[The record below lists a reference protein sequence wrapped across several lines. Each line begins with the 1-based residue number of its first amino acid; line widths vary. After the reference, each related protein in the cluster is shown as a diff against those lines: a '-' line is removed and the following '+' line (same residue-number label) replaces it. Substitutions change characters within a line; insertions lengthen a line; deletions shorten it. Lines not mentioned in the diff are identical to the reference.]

1 MASNVTRLYQ
11 AVLRDPA
18 APISIRLRRTF
29 SEWVVEKGFPP
40 PGAARAMVE
49 AEAGQARLTMERR
62 GDCGRYTLDEPYGEG
77 HLRTRVTYAESVPG
91 MTGWVIVTVDR
102 HEGREPERHRREPY
116 RHGRREPERRET
128 ERRERREPVVSVPG
142 FLPAYLRTAR
152 ISDGGVHVED
162 GPVVLHE
169 DGLDRFVPVM
179 TEPRRRVP
187 ILVLSVDLQNPEAAR
202 AHADYL
208 AGAVTGASLV
218 VRLADMRAQNRFNKV
233 MGKELGVFG
242 GGIRTYVAP
251 FDPAGE
257 PYPRRHPP
265 MGAAMIR
272 DQGDAALDRIVTG
285 AVGESVHRELPE
297 DVQRTLHVV
306 YRVLAGRADLSEIA
320 AAAVLR
326 PAKTDPAR
334 EELRRRMMAMT
345 RRPAPATAGGTTGI
359 SAGQPGPGSEKPTA
373 ADATAETEEIE
384 KTEET
389 VTTAGVP
396 AFGTGE
402 IAQVV
407 ADMVVKELRG
417 ELETALGLATS
428 SQAAGGDSAR
438 VLREIRT
445 LGAHLSGLRDV
456 VAEQRGNIVERRSDL
471 TERRGNGA
479 ERRGDAARRGN
490 LAERRG
496 DLVERRSDAAE
507 QHGNGAERRSDL
519 AARHGDAA
527 ERRGDEPLAEDV
539 GDRPAAEIRSLREEH
554 RLLTEEYAEAVTNA
568 RKLTERVRWLEGRLA
583 EAGQPVYGVNG
594 EVPVFEPASLVE
606 VLIEARESLR
616 HIVVGDTD
624 GAAARLDLDHPA
636 QSRTWAAKAWD
647 SLRALEDFARARSG
661 GKFAGGFYEWC
672 AHGSPGRLTIP
683 TGMLSMRESKS
694 VVTRAKFSDRRT
706 FAVPP
711 EVNPGGQVLMESHVK
726 LRPVGYPAPRMYF
739 HDDSG
744 GATGK
749 IWIGYLGG
757 HLPNTRTN

>member
-1 MASNVTRLYQ
+1 MTRLYR

-29 SEWVVEKGFPP
+29 SEWVERKGFPP

-49 AEAGQARLTMERR
+49 AEAGRARLTMERR
-62 GDCGRYTLDEPYGEG
+62 GDCGRYTLDEPDGEG

-102 HEGREPERHRREPY
+102 HEGREPERQRREPY
-116 RHGRREPERRET
+116 RSGRREPERRE
-128 ERRERREPVVSVPG
+128 RPERREPAVVSVPG

-152 ISDGGVHVED
+152 ISDGGIQVED
-162 GPVVLHE
+162 GPVVLDE
-169 DGLDRFVPVM
+169 EGMDRFVPVM
-179 TEPRRRVP
+179 TEPRRRMP
-187 ILVLSVDLQNPEAAR
+187 ILVLSVDPQNPEAAR
-202 AHADYL
+202 ARADYL
-208 AGAVTGASLV
+208 AGAVTGAGLV
-218 VRLADMRAQNRFNKV
+218 VRLADLRAQNRFNKA
-233 MGKELGVFG
+233 MGRELGVFG
-242 GGIRTYVAP
+242 GGIRTYLAP
-251 FDPAGE
+251 FDPAE
-257 PYPRRHPP
+257 ERHPRRHPP

-272 DQGDAALDRIVTG
+272 DQGDAALDRIVVG
-285 AVGESVHRELPE
+285 AVGDTVHRDLPA

-306 YRVLAGRADLSEIA
+306 YRVLAGRADLGEIA
-320 AAAVLR
+320 EAARR
-326 PAKTDPAR
+326 PAKTDSAR

-345 RRPAPATAGGTTGI
+345 RRPAPAPAGGTGGAGPV
-359 SAGQPGPGSEKPTA
+359 SAGSAGSAASTGPTGKQGPPSPDK
-373 ADATAETEEIE
+373 ATAITENEENEETER
-384 KTEET
+384 
-389 VTTAGVP
+389 
-396 AFGTGE
+396 TGE
-402 IAQVV
+402 TGNSAEVLSGGGGPLSGVEQIAQVV

-417 ELETALGLATS
+417 DLDAALGLATS
-428 SQAAGGDSAR
+428 SQASAGDLAR
-438 VLREIRT
+438 VLRELHT

-456 VAEQRGNIVERRSDL
+456 VAE
-471 TERRGNGA
+471 RRGEA
-479 ERRGDAARRGN
+479 V
-490 LAERRG
+490 LA
-496 DLVERRSDAAE
+496 
-507 QHGNGAERRSDL
+507 
-519 AARHGDAA
+519 
-527 ERRGDEPLAEDV
+527 DEE
-539 GDRPAAEIRSLREEH
+539 GDRPAAGTGSLREEY

-583 EAGQPVYGVNG
+583 AAGQPVYGVP
-594 EVPVFEPASLVE
+594 EETPVFEPASLVA
-606 VLIEARESLR
+606 VLAEARESLR

-661 GKFAGGFYEWC
+661 GEFSGGFYEWC
-672 AHGSPGRLTIP
+672 SHGSSGRLTIP
-683 TGMLSMRESKS
+683 TGMVSMRESKS

-726 LRPVGYPAPRMYF
+726 LRSVGYPAPRMYF

-749 IWIGYLGG
+749 IWIGYLGE

>member
-11 AVLRDPA
+11 TVLRDPV

-29 SEWVVEKGFPP
+29 SEWVERKGFPP

-49 AEAGQARLTMERR
+49 AEVGRARLTMERR

-77 HLRTRVTYAESVPG
+77 HLKTRVTYSESVAG
-91 MTGWVIVTVDR
+91 MTGWVVVTVDR
-102 HEGREPERHRREPY
+102 HEGRDPERHRPQQ
-116 RHGRREPERRET
+116 HQNGKHAAERG
-128 ERRERREPVVSVPG
+128 ERREPPAVSVPG

-152 ISDGGVHVED
+152 ISDGGIHVED
-162 GPVVLHE
+162 GPVVLQE
-169 DGLDRFVPVM
+169 DDLDRFVPVM
-179 TEPRRRVP
+179 TEPLRRVP
-187 ILVLSVDLQNPEAAR
+187 ILVLSVDPQNPEAAR

-218 VRLADMRAQNRFNKV
+218 VRLADLRAQNRFNKT

-242 GGIRTYVAP
+242 GGIRTYLAP

-265 MGAAMIR
+265 MGAATLR
-272 DQGDAALDRIVTG
+272 EQGDAALDLIAAGAIGVT
-285 AVGESVHRELPE
+285 ARRELPD
-297 DVQRTLHVV
+297 DVRRTLNVV
-306 YRVLAGRADLSEIA
+306 YRVLAGRAGLSEIA
-320 AAAVLR
+320 EAAAPR
-326 PAKTDPAR
+326 PAKIDSAR

-345 RRPAPATAGGTTGI
+345 RRPAPVAFPSPAAPAGAAEG
-359 SAGQPGPGSEKPTA
+359 SAPEPGPGSEEPV
-373 ADATAETEEIE
+373 ATAGP
-384 KTEET
+384 EET
-389 VTTAGVP
+389 GTTTSGADLP
-396 AFGTGE
+396 ASAAEG

-417 ELETALGLATS
+417 ELEAALGLATS
-428 SQAAGGDSAR
+428 SQAAGGDSDG

-445 LGAHLSGLRDV
+445 LGAHLSGLRD
-456 VAEQRGNIVERRSDL
+456 IV
-471 TERRGNGA
+471 A
-479 ERRGDAARRGN
+479 ERRGGGSFAEEGRG
-490 LAERRG
+490 
-496 DLVERRSDAAE
+496 
-507 QHGNGAERRSDL
+507 
-519 AARHGDAA
+519 
-527 ERRGDEPLAEDV
+527 
-539 GDRPAAEIRSLREEH
+539 RPAAETGGPREEH

-568 RKLTERVRWLEGRLA
+568 RKLTERVRWLEARLA
-583 EAGQPVYGVNG
+583 EAGRPVYGVNE

-606 VLIEARESLR
+606 VLYEARRSLP
-616 HIVVGDTD
+616 HIAVGDTD
-624 GAAARLDLDHPA
+624 GPAARLDLDHPA

-661 GKFAGGFYEWC
+661 GRFAGGFYEWC
-672 AHGSPGRLTIP
+672 AQGSPGRLTIP
-683 TGMLSMRESKS
+683 TKMLSMRESKS

>member
-29 SEWVVEKGFPP
+29 SEWVERKGFPP

-49 AEAGQARLTMERR
+49 AEAGRARLTMERR
-62 GDCGRYTLDEPYGEG
+62 GDCGRYTLDEPDGEG
-77 HLRTRVTYAESVPG
+77 RLRTRVTYAESVPG

-102 HEGREPERHRREPY
+102 HEGRGPEGHRREPY
-116 RHGRREPERRET
+116 RRGRREPERRE
-128 ERRERREPVVSVPG
+128 RREPGVVGVPG

-152 ISDGGVHVED
+152 ISDGGVQVED
-162 GPVVLHE
+162 GPVVLDE
-169 DGLDRFVPVM
+169 EGMDRFVPVM
-179 TEPRRRVP
+179 TEPRRRMP
-187 ILVLSVDLQNPEAAR
+187 ILVLSVDPQNPEAALS
-202 AHADYL
+202 HADYL

-218 VRLADMRAQNRFNKV
+218 VRLADLRTQNRFNKL
-233 MGKELGVFG
+233 MGRELGVFG
-242 GGIRTYVAP
+242 GGIRTYLAP
-251 FDPAGE
+251 FDPAE
-257 PYPRRHPP
+257 ERHPRRHPP

-285 AVGESVHRELPE
+285 AVGDTVHRELPA

-306 YRVLAGRADLSEIA
+306 YRVLAGRADLGEIA
-320 AAAVLR
+320 EAALR
-326 PAKTDPAR
+326 PAKTDSAR

-345 RRPAPATAGGTTGI
+345 RRPAPAPAGRTAEV
-359 SAGQPGPGSEKPTA
+359 SAGEPSP
-373 ADATAETEEIE
+373 DAEQA
-384 KTEET
+384 T
-389 VTTAGVP
+389 VTTETKEREENEEREETGKTGKTERIGKTGKTGGAG
-396 AFGTGE
+396 AEE

-417 ELETALGLATS
+417 DLDAALGLATS
-428 SQAAGGDSAR
+428 SQGSGGDLAR
-438 VLREIRT
+438 VLRELHT
-445 LGAHLSGLRDV
+445 LGAHLSGLRDAV
-456 VAEQRGNIVERRSDL
+456 
-471 TERRGNGA
+471 TERRD
-479 ERRGDAARRGN
+479 DA
-490 LAERRG
+490 L
-496 DLVERRSDAAE
+496 LVDAPP
-507 QHGNGAERRSDL
+507 
-519 AARHGDAA
+519 
-527 ERRGDEPLAEDV
+527 GDEGDEGTEGD
-539 GDRPAAEIRSLREEH
+539 DRPAAEARRLREEY
-554 RLLTEEYAEAVTNA
+554 RLLTEEHAEAVTSA
-568 RKLTERVRWLEGRLA
+568 RKLAERVRWLEGRLA
-583 EAGQPVYGVNG
+583 EAGQPVYGVP
-594 EVPVFEPASLVE
+594 EETPVFEPASLVE
-606 VLIEARESLR
+606 VLIEARESLP

-624 GAAARLDLDHPA
+624 GAAARLDVDHPA

-661 GKFAGGFYEWC
+661 GEFSGGFYEWC
-672 AHGSPGRLTIP
+672 THGSSGRLTIP

-694 VVTRAKFSDRRT
+694 VVTRSKFSDRRT

-749 IWIGYLGG
+749 IWIGYLGE

>member
-11 AVLRDPA
+11 AVLRDPV

-29 SEWVVEKGFPP
+29 SEWVEQKGFPP

-49 AEAGQARLTMERR
+49 AEAGRARLTMERR
-62 GDCGRYTLDEPYGEG
+62 GDCGRYTLDEPYGKG
-77 HLRTRVTYAESVPG
+77 HLKTRVTYTESVAG

-102 HEGREPERHRREPY
+102 HEGHDPEGHRPAPY
-116 RHGRREPERRET
+116 QNGKHET
-128 ERRERREPVVSVPG
+128 ERHQPVSQQNGKPEKGRHAPGSYRNGKHEPGRAERREPPTASAPG

-152 ISDGGVHVED
+152 ISDGGIHLED
-162 GPVVLHE
+162 GPLVLHE
-169 DGLDRFVPVM
+169 DDLDRFVPVM
-179 TEPRRRVP
+179 TEPLRRVP
-187 ILVLSVDLQNPEAAR
+187 ILVLSVDPQNPEGVR
-202 AHADYL
+202 THADYL

-218 VRLADMRAQNRFNKV
+218 VRLADLRTQNRFNKA

-242 GGIRTYVAP
+242 GGIRTYLAP

-272 DQGDAALDRIVTG
+272 EQGVAALDLIATG
-285 AVGESVHRELPE
+285 AVGATVHRELPD
-297 DVQRTLHVV
+297 DVRRTLGVV
-306 YRVLAGRADLSEIA
+306 YRVLAGRAELSEIA
-320 AAAVLR
+320 EAAAPR
-326 PAKTDPAR
+326 PAKTDAAR

-345 RRPAPATAGGTTGI
+345 RRPAPVVLPAPTTPASAAGTAED
-359 SAGQPGPGSEKPTA
+359 SEPAPGSEEPTATLEPVKPT
-373 ADATAETEEIE
+373 ETG
-384 KTEET
+384 
-389 VTTAGVP
+389 TTTSAGVP
-396 AFGTGE
+396 ASSTEE

-428 SQAAGGDSAR
+428 SQAAGGDSDGDSER

-445 LGAHLSGLRDV
+445 LGAHLSGLRDI
-456 VAEQRGNIVERRSDL
+456 VAEQRDIVAGRHGDLTHLRSDG
-471 TERRGNGA
+471 TGGHGDVVESRR
-479 ERRGDAARRGN
+479 
-490 LAERRG
+490 
-496 DLVERRSDAAE
+496 
-507 QHGNGAERRSDL
+507 HGNGRHIDGSVTEEGSERSATRT
-519 AARHGDAA
+519 
-527 ERRGDEPLAEDV
+527 
-539 GDRPAAEIRSLREEH
+539 RSLREEH

-568 RKLTERVRWLEGRLA
+568 RKLTERVRWLEARLA
-583 EAGQPVYGVNG
+583 EAGQPVYGVNE
-594 EVPVFEPASLVE
+594 EVPVFEPASLIE
-606 VLIEARESLR
+606 VLIEARQSLR

-624 GAAARLDLDHPA
+624 GPAARLDLDHPA

-661 GKFAGGFYEWC
+661 GEFAGGFYDWC
-672 AHGSPGRLTIP
+672 AQGSPGRRTIP

-711 EVNPGGQVLMESHVK
+711 EVSPGGQVLMESHVK

>member
-29 SEWVVEKGFPP
+29 SEWVERKGFPP

-49 AEAGQARLTMERR
+49 AEAGRARLTMERR
-62 GDCGRYTLDEPYGEG
+62 GDCGRYTLDEPHGEG
-77 HLRTRVTYAESVPG
+77 HLRTRVTYTESVPG

-102 HEGREPERHRREPY
+102 HEGREPERQRREPY
-116 RHGRREPERRET
+116 RRGRREPERRE
-128 ERRERREPVVSVPG
+128 RRERHEPAVVSVPG

-152 ISDGGVHVED
+152 ISDGGIQVED
-162 GPVVLHE
+162 GPVVLDE
-169 DGLDRFVPVM
+169 EGMDRFVPVM
-179 TEPRRRVP
+179 TEPRRRMP
-187 ILVLSVDLQNPEAAR
+187 ILVLSVDPQNPEAAR
-202 AHADYL
+202 ARADYL
-208 AGAVTGASLV
+208 AGAVTGAGLV
-218 VRLADMRAQNRFNKV
+218 VRLADLRAQNRFNKA

-242 GGIRTYVAP
+242 GGIRTYLAP
-251 FDPAGE
+251 FDPAE
-257 PYPRRHPP
+257 ERHPRRHPP

-272 DQGDAALDRIVTG
+272 DQGDAALDRIVVG
-285 AVGESVHRELPE
+285 AVGDTVHREFPA

-306 YRVLAGRADLSEIA
+306 YRVLAGRADLGEIA
-320 AAAVLR
+320 EAARR
-326 PAKTDPAR
+326 PAKTDSAR

-345 RRPAPATAGGTTGI
+345 RRPAPAPAGGTGAAGAV
-359 SAGQPGPGSEKPTA
+359 SAGKQGPPPSEEA
-373 ADATAETEEIE
+373 AVVTRNTGNTGNTGNREGKETG
-384 KTEET
+384 KKEET
-389 VTTAGVP
+389 GENERNGQALSGGGGPLSGVE
-396 AFGTGE
+396 E

-417 ELETALGLATS
+417 DLDTALGLATS
-428 SQAAGGDSAR
+428 SQASAGDLAR
-438 VLREIRT
+438 VLRELHT
-445 LGAHLSGLRDV
+445 LRAHLSGLRD
-456 VAEQRGNIVERRSDL
+456 IV
-471 TERRGNGA
+471 A
-479 ERRGDAARRGN
+479 ERRGEA
-490 LAERRG
+490 
-496 DLVERRSDAAE
+496 
-507 QHGNGAERRSDL
+507 
-519 AARHGDAA
+519 
-527 ERRGDEPLAEDV
+527 PLADEG
-539 GDRPAAEIRSLREEH
+539 GDRPAADTGSLREEY
-554 RLLTEEYAEAVTNA
+554 RLLTEEYAETVTSA

-583 EAGQPVYGVNG
+583 AAGQPVYGVP
-594 EVPVFEPASLVE
+594 EESPVFEPASLVA

-624 GAAARLDLDHPA
+624 GAAARLDLAHPA
-636 QSRTWAAKAWD
+636 HSRTWAAKAWD

-661 GKFAGGFYEWC
+661 GEFSGGFYEWC
-672 AHGSPGRLTIP
+672 SHGSSGRLTIP

-706 FAVPP
+706 FAVPS

-749 IWIGYLGG
+749 IWIGYLGE

>member
-1 MASNVTRLYQ
+1 MTRLYQ

-29 SEWVVEKGFPP
+29 SEWVVRKGFPP

-77 HLRTRVTYAESVPG
+77 RLRTRVTYAESVPG

-116 RHGRREPERRET
+116 RQGRREPERRE
-128 ERRERREPVVSVPG
+128 RREPAVVGVPG

-152 ISDGGVHVED
+152 ISDGGVRMED

-169 DGLDRFVPVM
+169 DGMDRFIPVM
-179 TEPRRRVP
+179 TEPLRRVP
-187 ILVLSVDLQNPEAAR
+187 ILVLSVDSQNPEAAR

-218 VRLADMRAQNRFNKV
+218 VRLADLRAQNRFNKA

-242 GGIRTYVAP
+242 GGIRTYLAP

-257 PYPRRHPP
+257 RHPRRHPP
-265 MGAAMIR
+265 MGVAMIR
-272 DQGDAALDRIVTG
+272 DQGDAALDLIATG
-285 AVGESVHRELPE
+285 AVGEIVQRELPE

-320 AAAVLR
+320 AAAALR
-326 PAKTDPAR
+326 PAKTDSAR

-345 RRPAPATAGGTTGI
+345 RRPAPAMPGRTGTTGTTAEV
-359 SAGQPGPGSEKPTA
+359 SAGTPRPGPSSSAGADSGSGTGAGSGSGSGKPSAPTGNGNPEKA
-373 ADATAETEEIE
+373 GKA
-384 KTEET
+384 EET
-389 VTTAGVP
+389 VSGGGAP
-396 AFGTGE
+396 ASGGEE

-428 SQAAGGDSAR
+428 SQATGGDSAR
-438 VLREIRT
+438 VLRELRT

-456 VAEQRGNIVERRSDL
+456 VAE
-471 TERRGNGA
+471 
-479 ERRGDAARRGN
+479 
-490 LAERRG
+490 
-496 DLVERRSDAAE
+496 
-507 QHGNGAERRSDL
+507 
-519 AARHGDAA
+519 
-527 ERRGDEPLAEDV
+527 RRGDEPFAED
-539 GDRPAAEIRSLREEH
+539 GSDRPAAGIRSLREEH
-554 RLLTEEYAEAVTNA
+554 RLLTEEYAEAVTSV

-583 EAGQPVYGVNG
+583 EAGQPVYGVTG
-594 EVPVFEPASLVE
+594 ETPVFEPASLSE
-606 VLIEARESLR
+606 VLAEARQSLR

-636 QSRTWAAKAWD
+636 HSRTWAAKAWD

-661 GKFAGGFYEWC
+661 GEFAGGFYEWC
-672 AHGSPGRLTIP
+672 AQGSPGRLTIP

-749 IWIGYLGG
+749 VWIGYLGE

>member
-1 MASNVTRLYQ
+1 MASKVTRLYQ

-29 SEWVVEKGFPP
+29 SEWVERKGFPS

-49 AEAGQARLTMERR
+49 AEAGRARLTMERR

-102 HEGREPERHRREPY
+102 HEGREPERRERREPY
-116 RHGRREPERRET
+116 RRGRREPERRE
-128 ERRERREPVVSVPG
+128 RREPVVVSVPG

-162 GPVVLHE
+162 GPVVLDE
-169 DGLDRFVPVM
+169 EGMDRFVPVLA
-179 TEPRRRVP
+179 EPRRRVP
-187 ILVLSVDLQNPEAAR
+187 ILVLSVDPQNPEAAR
-202 AHADYL
+202 SHADYL

-218 VRLADMRAQNRFNKV
+218 VRLADLRAQNRFNKA

-242 GGIRTYVAP
+242 GGIRTYLAP

-257 PYPRRHPP
+257 RHPRRHPP

-285 AVGESVHRELPE
+285 AVGDTVHRELPP

-320 AAAVLR
+320 EAAAR
-326 PAKTDPAR
+326 PARTDSAR

-345 RRPAPATAGGTTGI
+345 RRPVPAPPGGTGRAAEVPAEVSTEV
-359 SAGQPGPGSEKPTA
+359 SAGN
-373 ADATAETEEIE
+373 
-384 KTEET
+384 TEET
-389 VTTAGVP
+389 GETGETGNTGETGKSVSGVE
-396 AFGTGE
+396 E

-417 ELETALGLATS
+417 DLDTALGLATS
-428 SQAAGGDSAR
+428 SQTSAGDLAR
-438 VLREIRT
+438 VLRELRT
-445 LGAHLSGLRDV
+445 LGAHLSGLRDI
-456 VAEQRGNIVERRSDL
+456 VAEQHRGPFTSASLTGVPPTDDPLTNGSLTGQESD
-471 TERRGNGA
+471 
-479 ERRGDAARRGN
+479 
-490 LAERRG
+490 
-496 DLVERRSDAAE
+496 
-507 QHGNGAERRSDL
+507 
-519 AARHGDAA
+519 
-527 ERRGDEPLAEDV
+527 P
-539 GDRPAAEIRSLREEH
+539 PAAGTGNLREEH

-583 EAGQPVYGVNG
+583 EAGRPVFGVPG
-594 EVPVFEPASLVE
+594 ESPVFEPASLVD
-606 VLIEARESLR
+606 VLAEARESLR

-624 GAAARLDLDHPA
+624 AAAARLDLDHPA

-647 SLRALEDFARARSG
+647 SLRALEDFAAARSAG
-661 GKFAGGFYEWC
+661 RFSGGFYEWC
-672 AHGSPGRLTIP
+672 SQGSSGRLTIP
-683 TGMLSMRESKS
+683 TGMLSMRESRT
-694 VVTRAKFSDRRT
+694 VVTRSKFSDRRT

-711 EVNPGGQVLMESHVK
+711 EVSPGGQVLMESHVK

-749 IWIGYLGG
+749 IWIGYLGE

>member
-29 SEWVVEKGFPP
+29 SEWVERKGFPP

-49 AEAGQARLTMERR
+49 AEAGRARLTMERR
-62 GDCGRYTLDEPYGEG
+62 GDCGRYTLDEPHGEG

-116 RHGRREPERRET
+116 RRGRREPERRE
-128 ERRERREPVVSVPG
+128 RREPEVVSVPG

-162 GPVVLHE
+162 GPVVLDE
-169 DGLDRFVPVM
+169 EGLDRFVPVM
-179 TEPRRRVP
+179 AEPRRRVP
-187 ILVLSVDLQNPEAAR
+187 ILVLSVDPRDPEAAR

-218 VRLADMRAQNRFNKV
+218 VRLADLRAQNRFNKA

-242 GGIRTYVAP
+242 GGIRTYLAP

-257 PYPRRHPP
+257 RHPRRHPP

-272 DQGDAALDRIVTG
+272 DQGDAALDRIATG
-285 AVGESVHRELPE
+285 AVGDTVHRELPA

-306 YRVLAGRADLSEIA
+306 YRVLAGRAGLNEIA
-320 AAAVLR
+320 EAAAR
-326 PAKTDPAR
+326 PAKTDSAR
-334 EELRRRMMAMT
+334 EDLRRRMMAMT
-345 RRPAPATAGGTTGI
+345 RRPAPAPPGRVVEAGKVAETPAGEQGPPPPEKTAAVTEDEGGTGESGNTGDAKNTGN
-359 SAGQPGPGSEKPTA
+359 AGN
-373 ADATAETEEIE
+373 
-384 KTEET
+384 T
-389 VTTAGVP
+389 VSGV
-396 AFGTGE
+396 AE

-407 ADMVVKELRG
+407 ADLVVKELRG
-417 ELETALGLATS
+417 DLDTALGLATS
-428 SQAAGGDSAR
+428 SQVSGGDLAR
-438 VLREIRT
+438 VLRELRT
-445 LGAHLSGLRDV
+445 LGTHLSGLRD
-456 VAEQRGNIVERRSDL
+456 IV
-471 TERRGNGA
+471 A
-479 ERRGDAARRGN
+479 ERRDGTFPASTFPASTFLTSTFPASSSPTSAPPTSTPSASTSPTGT
-490 LAERRG
+490 
-496 DLVERRSDAAE
+496 
-507 QHGNGAERRSDL
+507 
-519 AARHGDAA
+519 
-527 ERRGDEPLAEDV
+527 PLAGTPLTGREQED
-539 GDRPAAEIRSLREEH
+539 DRPAAGSGGLREEY
-554 RLLTEEYAEAVTNA
+554 RLLTEEYAEAVTSA
-568 RKLTERVRWLEGRLA
+568 RKLAERVRWLEGRLA
-583 EAGQPVYGVNG
+583 EAGRPVYGVPG
-594 EVPVFEPASLVE
+594 ETSLFEPASLVD
-606 VLIEARESLR
+606 VLAEARESLH

-624 GAAARLDLDHPA
+624 ATAARLDLDHPA

-661 GKFAGGFYEWC
+661 GEFSGGFYEWC
-672 AHGSPGRLTIP
+672 SQGSSGRLTIP
-683 TGMLSMRESKS
+683 TGMLSMRESRT
-694 VVTRAKFSDRRT
+694 VVTRAKFGDRRT

-749 IWIGYLGG
+749 IWIGYLGE

>member
-1 MASNVTRLYQ
+1 MTRLYQ

-128 ERRERREPVVSVPG
+128 ERRERRAPAVVSVPG

-152 ISDGGVHVED
+152 ISDGAVHVED
-162 GPVVLHE
+162 CPVVLNE
-169 DGLDRFVPVM
+169 DDLDRFVPVM

-187 ILVLSVDLQNPEAAR
+187 ILVLSVDLQNPEATRAR
-202 AHADYL
+202 ADYL

-218 VRLADMRAQNRFNKV
+218 VRLADLRAQNRFNKA

-242 GGIRTYVAP
+242 GGIRTYLAP

-257 PYPRRHPP
+257 AYPRRHPP
-265 MGAAMIR
+265 MGATMIR
-272 DQGDAALDRIVTG
+272 DQGDAALDRIAAG
-285 AVGESVHRELPE
+285 AVGESIHRELPE
-297 DVQRTLHVV
+297 DVQRTLQVV
-306 YRVLAGRADLSEIA
+306 YRVLARRADLSEIA
-320 AAAVLR
+320 AAAALR
-326 PAKTDPAR
+326 PAKTDLAR

-345 RRPAPATAGGTTGI
+345 RRPAPATTGGTTGI
-359 SAGQPGPGSEKPTA
+359 SAGKPGPDSEKPTA
-373 ADATAETEEIE
+373 EPEQ
-384 KTEET
+384 TEET
-389 VTTAGVP
+389 ATATDTP
-396 AFGTGE
+396 AVGTE
-402 IAQVV
+402 RIAQVV

-428 SQAAGGDSAR
+428 SQAASGDSAK

-456 VAEQRGNIVERRSDL
+456 VAEQRANAV
-471 TERRGNGA
+471 
-479 ERRGDAARRGN
+479 
-490 LAERRG
+490 
-496 DLVERRSDAAE
+496 
-507 QHGNGAERRSDL
+507 ERRSDL
-519 AARHGDAA
+519 AARDGDLADRRSDTFERRSGVA
-527 ERRGDEPLAEDV
+527 ERRGDPADRRSDTSERRGGVTERRSDPAGRRVAEDV
-539 GDRPAAEIRSLREEH
+539 GDRPTAEIRSLREEH

-594 EVPVFEPASLVE
+594 EVPVFEPASLVQ
-606 VLIEARESLR
+606 VLVEARESLR

-661 GKFAGGFYEWC
+661 GEFAGGFYEWC

-694 VVTRAKFSDRRT
+694 VVTRAKFSERRT

-711 EVNPGGQVLMESHVK
+711 EVSPGGQVLMESHVK
-726 LRPVGYPAPRMYF
+726 LKPVGYPAPRMYF

>member
-18 APISIRLRRTF
+18 APISIRLRRAF
-29 SEWVVEKGFPP
+29 SEWVERKGFPP

-49 AEAGQARLTMERR
+49 AEAGRARLTMERR
-62 GDCGRYTLDEPYGEG
+62 GDCGRYTLDEPDGEG
-77 HLRTRVTYAESVPG
+77 RLRTRVTYAESVPG

-102 HEGREPERHRREPY
+102 HEGREPGGHRREPY
-116 RHGRREPERRET
+116 RRGRREPERRE
-128 ERRERREPVVSVPG
+128 RRDPGVVSVPG

-152 ISDGGVHVED
+152 ISDGGVQVED
-162 GPVVLHE
+162 GPVVLDE
-169 DGLDRFVPVM
+169 EGMDRFVPVM
-179 TEPRRRVP
+179 TEPRRRMP
-187 ILVLSVDLQNPEAAR
+187 ILVLSVDPQNPEAAR
-202 AHADYL
+202 SHADYL

-218 VRLADMRAQNRFNKV
+218 VRLADLRTQNRFNKV
-233 MGKELGVFG
+233 MGRELGVFG
-242 GGIRTYVAP
+242 GGIRTYLAP
-251 FDPAGE
+251 FDPAE
-257 PYPRRHPP
+257 ERHPRRHPP

-285 AVGESVHRELPE
+285 AVGDTVHRELPA

-320 AAAVLR
+320 EAALR

-345 RRPAPATAGGTTGI
+345 RRPAPTVPTAPT
-359 SAGQPGPGSEKPTA
+359 APTA
-373 ADATAETEEIE
+373 ADGTAEVSAGEPGPDAEKAAVIT

-389 VTTAGVP
+389 EEREEPGKTRTTREPGGTEETETAGRTSGVE
-396 AFGTGE
+396 E

-417 ELETALGLATS
+417 DLDAALGLATS
-428 SQAAGGDSAR
+428 SQSSGGDLAR
-438 VLREIRT
+438 VLRELHT
-445 LGAHLSGLRDV
+445 LGAHLSGLRD
-456 VAEQRGNIVERRSDL
+456 IV
-471 TERRGNGA
+471 TERRGA
-479 ERRGDAARRGN
+479 
-490 LAERRG
+490 
-496 DLVERRSDAAE
+496 
-507 QHGNGAERRSDL
+507 
-519 AARHGDAA
+519 
-527 ERRGDEPLAEDV
+527 PLANAPLANAPLTNAPLANAPLLDAPLGNASLGDGG
-539 GDRPAAEIRSLREEH
+539 GDRPAAEAERLREEY
-554 RLLTEEYAEAVTNA
+554 RLLTEEYAEAVTSA
-568 RKLTERVRWLEGRLA
+568 RKLAERVRWLEGRLA
-583 EAGQPVYGVNG
+583 EAGQPVYGMP
-594 EVPVFEPASLVE
+594 EESPVFEPASLVE
-606 VLIEARESLR
+606 VLIEARESLP

-624 GAAARLDLDHPA
+624 GAAARLDWDHPA

-661 GKFAGGFYEWC
+661 GEFAGGFYEWC
-672 AHGSPGRLTIP
+672 SHGFSGRLTIP

-694 VVTRAKFSDRRT
+694 VVTRSKFSDRRT

-711 EVNPGGQVLMESHVK
+711 EVNPDGQVLMESHVK

-749 IWIGYLGG
+749 IWIGYLGE

>member
-29 SEWVVEKGFPP
+29 SEWVERKGFPP

-49 AEAGQARLTMERR
+49 AEAGRARLTMERR
-62 GDCGRYTLDEPYGEG
+62 GDCGRYTLDEPHGEG
-77 HLRTRVTYAESVPG
+77 RLRTRVTYTESVPG

-102 HEGREPERHRREPY
+102 HEGREPERQRREPY
-116 RHGRREPERRET
+116 RRGKREP
-128 ERRERREPVVSVPG
+128 ERRERREPAVVSVPG

-152 ISDGGVHVED
+152 ISDGGIQVED
-162 GPVVLHE
+162 GPVVLDE
-169 DGLDRFVPVM
+169 EGMDRFVPVM
-179 TEPRRRVP
+179 TEPRRRMP
-187 ILVLSVDLQNPEAAR
+187 ILVLSVDPQNPEAAR
-202 AHADYL
+202 ARADYL
-208 AGAVTGASLV
+208 ADAVTGASLV
-218 VRLADMRAQNRFNKV
+218 VRLADLRAQNRFNKA

-242 GGIRTYVAP
+242 GGIRTYLAP
-251 FDPAGE
+251 FDPAE
-257 PYPRRHPP
+257 ERHPRRHPP

-272 DQGDAALDRIVTG
+272 DQGDAALDRIVVG
-285 AVGESVHRELPE
+285 AVGDTVHREFPA

-306 YRVLAGRADLSEIA
+306 YRVLAGRADLGEIA
-320 AAAVLR
+320 EAARR
-326 PAKTDPAR
+326 PAKTDSAR

-345 RRPAPATAGGTTGI
+345 RRPAPAPAGGTGAAGAVSTGK
-359 SAGQPGPGSEKPTA
+359 QGPPPSEEA
-373 ADATAETEEIE
+373 AVDTGNTGKE
-384 KTEET
+384 KEET
-389 VTTAGVP
+389 
-396 AFGTGE
+396 GE
-402 IAQVV
+402 NEGNGQALSGGGGPLSGMEEVAQVV

-417 ELETALGLATS
+417 DLDTALGLATS
-428 SQAAGGDSAR
+428 SQASAGDLAR
-438 VLREIRT
+438 VLREFHT
-445 LGAHLSGLRDV
+445 LRAHLSGLRD
-456 VAEQRGNIVERRSDL
+456 IV
-471 TERRGNGA
+471 A
-479 ERRGDAARRGN
+479 ERRGEA
-490 LAERRG
+490 
-496 DLVERRSDAAE
+496 
-507 QHGNGAERRSDL
+507 
-519 AARHGDAA
+519 
-527 ERRGDEPLAEDV
+527 PLADE
-539 GDRPAAEIRSLREEH
+539 GGGRPAADTGSLREEY
-554 RLLTEEYAEAVTNA
+554 RLLTEEYAEAVTSA

-583 EAGQPVYGVNG
+583 AAGQPVYGVP
-594 EVPVFEPASLVE
+594 EESPVFEPASLVA
-606 VLIEARESLR
+606 VLIEARESLS

-661 GKFAGGFYEWC
+661 GEFSGGFYEWC
-672 AHGSPGRLTIP
+672 SHGSSGRLTIP

-726 LRPVGYPAPRMYF
+726 LRSVGYPAPRMYF

-749 IWIGYLGG
+749 IWIGYLGE

>member
-11 AVLRDPA
+11 AVLRDPV

-29 SEWVVEKGFPP
+29 SEWVEQKGFPP

-49 AEAGQARLTMERR
+49 AEAGRARLTMERR
-62 GDCGRYTLDEPYGEG
+62 GDCGRYTLDEPYGKG
-77 HLRTRVTYAESVPG
+77 HLKTRVTYTESVAG

-102 HEGREPERHRREPY
+102 HEGRDQEEHRPAPYQNGKHATDRHEPVSQQNGKPEKGRHEPGAY
-116 RHGRREPERRET
+116 QNGKRDPGRT
-128 ERRERREPVVSVPG
+128 ERREPPTASVPG

-152 ISDGGVHVED
+152 ISDGGIHLED
-162 GPVVLHE
+162 GPLVLHE
-169 DGLDRFVPVM
+169 DDLDRFVPVM
-179 TEPRRRVP
+179 TEPLRRAP
-187 ILVLSVDLQNPEAAR
+187 ILVLSVDPQNPEAAR

-208 AGAVTGASLV
+208 AGAVTGAGLV
-218 VRLADMRAQNRFNKV
+218 VRLADLHTQNRFNKA

-242 GGIRTYVAP
+242 GGIRTYLAP

-272 DQGDAALDRIVTG
+272 EQGDAALDLIATG
-285 AVGESVHRELPE
+285 AVDATARRELP
-297 DVQRTLHVV
+297 DDIRRTLSVV
-306 YRVLAGRADLSEIA
+306 YRVLAGRAELSEIA
-320 AAAVLR
+320 EAAAPR
-326 PAKTDPAR
+326 PARADAAR

-345 RRPAPATAGGTTGI
+345 RRPAPVALPAPATPASVARTAEGSAPGPRSEEPTATTEPEETGTAT
-359 SAGQPGPGSEKPTA
+359 SAGIPASG
-373 ADATAETEEIE
+373 TE
-384 KTEET
+384 
-389 VTTAGVP
+389 
-396 AFGTGE
+396 E

-428 SQAAGGDSAR
+428 SQAAGADSDR
-438 VLREIRT
+438 VLREIRA
-445 LGAHLSGLRDV
+445 LGAHLSGLRDI
-456 VAEQRGNIVERRSDL
+456 VAEQRDIVAGRHGDLTHLRSDS
-471 TERRGNGA
+471 TGGHGDVVESRGHINGRHING
-479 ERRGDAARRGN
+479 RRGDGS
-490 LAERRG
+490 LAEEG
-496 DLVERRSDAAE
+496 SE
-507 QHGNGAERRSDL
+507 
-519 AARHGDAA
+519 
-527 ERRGDEPLAEDV
+527 
-539 GDRPAAEIRSLREEH
+539 RPATETGSLREEH

-568 RKLTERVRWLEGRLA
+568 RKLTERVRWLEARLA
-583 EAGQPVYGVNG
+583 EAGQPVYGVNA
-594 EVPVFEPASLVE
+594 EVPVFEPASLIE
-606 VLIEARESLR
+606 VLIEARQSLR

-624 GAAARLDLDHPA
+624 GPAARLDLDHPA

-661 GKFAGGFYEWC
+661 GEFAGGFYDWC
-672 AHGSPGRLTIP
+672 AQGSPGRLTIP

-744 GATGK
+744 GTTGK
-749 IWIGYLGG
+749 IWIGYLGE

>member
-1 MASNVTRLYQ
+1 MTRLYQ

-29 SEWVVEKGFPP
+29 SEWVERKGFPP

-49 AEAGQARLTMERR
+49 AEAGRARLTMERR
-62 GDCGRYTLDEPYGEG
+62 GDCGRYTLDEPDGEG
-77 HLRTRVTYAESVPG
+77 RLRTRVTYAESVPG

-102 HEGREPERHRREPY
+102 HEGREPEGHRREPY
-116 RHGRREPERRET
+116 RRGRRDQ
-128 ERRERREPVVSVPG
+128 ERRERREPGVVSVPG

-152 ISDGGVHVED
+152 ISDGGVQVED
-162 GPVVLHE
+162 GPVVLDE
-169 DGLDRFVPVM
+169 EGMDRFVPVM
-179 TEPRRRVP
+179 TEPRRRMP
-187 ILVLSVDLQNPEAAR
+187 ILVLSVDPQNPEAAR
-202 AHADYL
+202 SHADYL

-218 VRLADMRAQNRFNKV
+218 VRLADLRTQNRFNKV
-233 MGKELGVFG
+233 MGRELGVFG
-242 GGIRTYVAP
+242 GGIRTYLAP
-251 FDPAGE
+251 FDPAE
-257 PYPRRHPP
+257 ERHPRRHPP

-285 AVGESVHRELPE
+285 AVGDTVHRELPE
-297 DVQRTLHVV
+297 EVQRTLHVV
-306 YRVLAGRADLSEIA
+306 YRVLAGRADLGEIA
-320 AAAVLR
+320 EAALR
-326 PAKTDPAR
+326 PARTDPAR

-345 RRPAPATAGGTTGI
+345 RRPTPAATGGTGGTG
-359 SAGQPGPGSEKPTA
+359 GSGGEK
-373 ADATAETEEIE
+373 ATVITETEKIE

-389 VTTAGVP
+389 NETKKHEE
-396 AFGTGE
+396 TGKSGSGAEE

-417 ELETALGLATS
+417 DLDAALGLATS
-428 SQAAGGDSAR
+428 SQTSGGDLTR
-438 VLREIRT
+438 VLRELHT
-445 LGAHLSGLRDV
+445 LGAHLSGLRD
-456 VAEQRGNIVERRSDL
+456 IV
-471 TERRGNGA
+471 A
-479 ERRGDAARRGN
+479 ERRGDVLPDVPLPDVPLASGPLMNAPLANGSLANGPLVNVPLTDEGSDGRATEARR
-490 LAERRG
+490 
-496 DLVERRSDAAE
+496 
-507 QHGNGAERRSDL
+507 
-519 AARHGDAA
+519 
-527 ERRGDEPLAEDV
+527 
-539 GDRPAAEIRSLREEH
+539 LREEY
-554 RLLTEEYAEAVTNA
+554 RLLTEEYAEAVTSA
-568 RKLTERVRWLEGRLA
+568 RKLAERVRWLEGRLA
-583 EAGQPVYGVNG
+583 EAGQPVYGVP
-594 EVPVFEPASLVE
+594 EETPLFEPASLVE

-661 GKFAGGFYEWC
+661 GEFSGGFYEWC
-672 AHGSPGRLTIP
+672 SHGSSGRLTIP
-683 TGMLSMRESKS
+683 TGMVSMRESKS

-749 IWIGYLGG
+749 IWIGYLGE

>member
-1 MASNVTRLYQ
+1 MTRLYQ

-29 SEWVVEKGFPP
+29 SEWVERKGFPP

-49 AEAGQARLTMERR
+49 AEAGRARLTMERR
-62 GDCGRYTLDEPYGEG
+62 GDCGRYTLDEPDGEG

-102 HEGREPERHRREPY
+102 HEGREPEGHRREPY
-116 RHGRREPERRET
+116 RRGRRE
-128 ERRERREPVVSVPG
+128 RERREPGVVSVPG

-152 ISDGGVHVED
+152 ISDGGVQVED
-162 GPVVLHE
+162 GPVVLDE
-169 DGLDRFVPVM
+169 EGMDRFVPVM
-179 TEPRRRVP
+179 TEPRRRMP
-187 ILVLSVDLQNPEAAR
+187 ILVLSVDPQNPEAAR
-202 AHADYL
+202 SHADYL

-218 VRLADMRAQNRFNKV
+218 VRLADLRTQNRFNKV

-242 GGIRTYVAP
+242 GGIRTYLAP
-251 FDPAGE
+251 FDPAE
-257 PYPRRHPP
+257 ERHPRRHPP

-272 DQGDAALDRIVTG
+272 DQGAAALDRIVTG
-285 AVGESVHRELPE
+285 AVGDTVHRELPE
-297 DVQRTLHVV
+297 DVRRTLQVV

-320 AAAVLR
+320 EAALR
-326 PAKTDPAR
+326 PAKTDSAR

-345 RRPAPATAGGTTGI
+345 RRPAPTATTEV
-359 SAGQPGPGSEKPTA
+359 SAGESGPDTEK
-373 ADATAETEEIE
+373 DTAEATDTE

-389 VTTAGVP
+389 EKPG
-396 AFGTGE
+396 GTGVE
-402 IAQVV
+402 EVAQVV

-417 ELETALGLATS
+417 DLDAALGLATS
-428 SQAAGGDSAR
+428 SQSSQTSGGDLAR
-438 VLREIRT
+438 VLRELHT

-456 VAEQRGNIVERRSDL
+456 V
-471 TERRGNGA
+471 TERRAGT
-479 ERRGDAARRGN
+479 
-490 LAERRG
+490 
-496 DLVERRSDAAE
+496 SPP
-507 QHGNGAERRSDL
+507 
-519 AARHGDAA
+519 
-527 ERRGDEPLAEDV
+527 GDEE
-539 GDRPAAEIRSLREEH
+539 GDRPAAEAGRLREEY
-554 RLLTEEYAEAVTNA
+554 RLLTEEHAEAVTSA
-568 RKLTERVRWLEGRLA
+568 RKLAERVRWLEGRLA
-583 EAGQPVYGVNG
+583 EAGQPVYGVP
-594 EVPVFEPASLVE
+594 EETPVFEPASLVE

-624 GAAARLDLDHPA
+624 SAAARLDLDHPA

-661 GKFAGGFYEWC
+661 GEFSGGFYEWC
-672 AHGSPGRLTIP
+672 SHGSSGRLTIP

-749 IWIGYLGG
+749 IWIGYLGE